1 MYTTTF
7 TAEIAQQH
15 IQDLHREA
23 GTRRLAKLATPAEP
37 DQRGCTRPATLRLV
51 NRAEL
56 ARRLGALTDPRW
68 LEY

>member
-23 GTRRLAKLATPAEP
+23 GSRRLAKLAT
-37 DQRGCTRPATLRLV
+37 RTTTRTNRTRKARKNSFGWATV
-51 NRAEL
+51 QSWHVAS
-56 ARRLGALTDPRW
+56 AH
-68 LEY
+68 

>member
-23 GTRRLAKLATPAEP
+23 GARRLAKLAARST
-37 DQRGCTRPATLRLV
+37 TRT
-51 NRAEL
+51 NRANRTRK
-56 ARRLGALTDPRW
+56 ARNDNFGWSTVQSWHVASAH
-68 LEY
+68 

>member
-23 GTRRLAKLATPAEP
+23 GARRLAKLAT
-37 DQRGCTRPATLRLV
+37 RTTTRA
-51 NRAEL
+51 NRTRKSRNNFGWTTVQSWHVAS
-56 ARRLGALTDPRW
+56 AH
-68 LEY
+68 